1 MTSTVQD
8 APSTPAS
15 PTARRPS
22 PPRPALRAYL
32 LIALLGA
39 AVAIFLGWTADS
51 STIIFVPL
59 GGSAYLW
66 APLASVIG
74 VVVIAAVVLFCL
86 RLRASATAATGA
98 VAFVLFSWWAARTID
113 FTLAPLWED
122 LSRIGPVVEGFFN
135 PNWSFIWSVRS
146 QWLDTI
152 MMAVTATV
160 IGCFIGLLLAMLAS
174 PVSSPNKITSQV
186 IKAINSVIRSIP
198 DVGYALLFM
207 VFIGGTA
214 GGLGTLAGILA
225 LTMFNIGIIAKLTSE
240 TVDSVNKGPIEAADA
255 SGARLWQRNRVAVL
269 PQALP
274 GFISY
279 SLYVFELNIRASAA
293 IGIVGVAGIGQ
304 TISTQLNRIAWGGY
318 ENISAILIALVAVV
332 LVVDM
337 LSLTIRR
344 RLM

>member
-1 MTSTVQD
+1 M
-8 APSTPAS
+8 
-15 PTARRPS
+15 
-22 PPRPALRAYL
+22 
-32 LIALLGA
+32 
-39 AVAIFLGWTADS
+39 
-51 STIIFVPL
+51 
-59 GGSAYLW
+59 W